1 MLHRFLVLVSLV
13 VAGIAITSAPAHAED
28 AVLPAPTGPY
38 SAGRTDTV
46 VSVPDRDVPVSVWY
60 PAAESGPAAPY
71 IPARRPENAA
81 EIAAHT
87 AYRLYTPL
95 AAGPML
101 AATVPAT
108 LDARPAD
115 LPALPVVVW
124 SPGLGTPRWLAS
136 GLASDLASRG
146 YVVVAVD
153 HPGETP
159 AVEVGDRV
167 VVGAAAPTQEPEY
180 MRAVLTR
187 RVSDIG
193 LVLDRLTELPLVGDR
208 IDTERIA
215 VAGHSYGG
223 QTAVSVAAGDARI
236 RTALVLDGSA
246 GWDEVAEVPDLDRP
260 VLLLAAGDM
269 VHASWTSTA
278 AVIGTMAEAGHYTGT
293 DLPMLGG
300 GAQLCGTIG
309 AERGARITAS
319 VLAAWLDRH
328 LRGRDTALP
337 EGDPALRWRTR

>member
-13 VAGIAITSAPAHAED
+13 IAGIAVAPVHAES

-38 SAGRTDTV
+38 SVGRTDAALP
-46 VSVPDRDVPVSVWY
+46 VPDRELPVSVWY

-71 IPARRPENAA
+71 IPARRPANAV

-87 AYRLYTPL
+87 AYRLYTPA

-101 AATVPAT
+101 TATVPAA

-136 GLASDLASRG
+136 ALASDLASRG
-146 YVVVAVD
+146 YVVVTVD

-167 VVGAAAPTQEPEY
+167 VVGAAPPSRDPGY
-180 MRAVLTR
+180 MRAALAR

-193 LVLDRLTELPLVGDR
+193 LVVDRLAELPLVGDR
-208 IDTERIA
+208 IDTSRIA

-246 GWDEVAEVPDLDRP
+246 GWDDVAEVPELDRP
-260 VLLLAAGDM
+260 VLLLASGDM

-300 GAQLCGTIG
+300 GADLCGTLG
-309 AERGARITAS
+309 AERGTRITVS
-319 VLAAWLDRH
+319 VLAAWLDRQ
-328 LRGRDTALP
+328 LLGRDTALP
-337 EGDPALRWRTR
+337 ADDPALRWRTR